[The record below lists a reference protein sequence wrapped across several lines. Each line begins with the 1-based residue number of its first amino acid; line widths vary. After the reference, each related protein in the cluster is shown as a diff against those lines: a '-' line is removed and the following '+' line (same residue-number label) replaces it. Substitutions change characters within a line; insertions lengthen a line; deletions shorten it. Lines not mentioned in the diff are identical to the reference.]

1 MKFKKTEKEII
12 KSIIKYGNEKS
23 LADVINKSHLL
34 EKRGI
39 AIVPYHEHNYIF
51 LRKDI
56 YDDWY
61 DKEALGYIA
70 ELLSLVDFLIKK
82 RYIILIPGG
91 YSEALVIGAQDAR
104 WHKNETLAVNGN
116 EHICLA
122 ERYVNWFD
130 ANGNQKYWDCHF
142 EEQQLPISKLLMPWF
157 SISQELKTLVKND
170 FKSEDEIR
178 FRKQQCLTWIS
189 IGVATL
195 IGILGIIF

>member
-1 MKFKKTEKEII
+1 MEFKKTEKEII

-34 EKRGI
+34 GKRGI
-39 AIVPYHEHNYIF
+39 GIVPYHIHNYIF
-51 LRKDI
+51 LRKDK

-82 RYIILIPGG
+82 RYIILIPGE

-104 WHKNETLAVNGN
+104 CYKNETLLVNGN
-116 EHICLA
+116 EYICLT

-130 ANGNQKYWDCHF
+130 ANGNQKYWYCHF
-142 EEQQLPISKLLMPWF
+142 DKHTLPISELLMPWF

-178 FRKQQCLTWIS
+178 FRKQQRLTWIS
-189 IGVATL
+189 ISVAIL